1 MLPMADL
8 TLVNPNH
15 KKAEASKRVPPE
27 ILKIEEVAEEGN
39 FCPYYNSVSPERSG
53 SNNPLFN
60 KPYSSN
66 PVITHRTPANAGSKS
81 RQMNSNSSTLRLAK
95 LLSGSRRS
103 NERLKSPKVSNHN
116 VAY

>member
-39 FCPYYNSVSPERSG
+39 FVPYYNSVSPERSG

-66 PVITHRTPANAGSKS
+66 PVVPHRTPANARSE
-81 RQMNSNSSTLRLAK
+81 RQMKFNSSTLPLAK
-95 LLSGSRRS
+95 LLSG
-103 NERLKSPKVSNHN
+103 RLKSPKASNHN